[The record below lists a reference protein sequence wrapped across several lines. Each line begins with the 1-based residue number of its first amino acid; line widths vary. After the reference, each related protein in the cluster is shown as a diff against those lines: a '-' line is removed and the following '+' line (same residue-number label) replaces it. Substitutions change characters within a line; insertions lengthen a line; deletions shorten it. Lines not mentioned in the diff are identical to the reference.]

1 MKTKKILA
9 ALLIGC
15 ICGFTACSND
25 DEILNSVADIVKI
38 NSSINGADPT
48 TRAYINDYTGIGNFE
63 AGDTWG
69 MYATVGGSHVLTNSA
84 YTVGTTNLLWSAL
97 SETAP
102 VTFAAHYPLITS
114 TITDPTAYM
123 FNAATVTNPDL
134 LVATPVTKSK
144 GEAVDLTFNHVMHQ
158 LAINLSAGLEIPG
171 SLFDVTVT
179 LLNMKSS
186 AKVNLLT
193 GVVDVSAASGADAY
207 PVKDVAELFF
217 VAPQQL
223 TQGTDWIQVDLAGK
237 TYIFKV
243 PASLTDLQSGKRQV
257 LTLTLKKKP
266 DGTTTVILT
275 DQGITG
281 WTNQGGTING
291 NADEQ

>member
-25 DEILNSVADIVKI
+25 DEILNPATDIVKI
-38 NSSINGADPT
+38 SSSINEADPT
-48 TRAYINDYTGIGNFE
+48 TRASINDYTGIGNFE

-69 MYATVGGSHVLTNSA
+69 MYATVGGLHVLDNSV
-84 YTVGTTNLLWSAL
+84 YTVGSTNLYWSAL

-123 FNAATVTNPDL
+123 FNAATATNPDL
-134 LVATPVTKSK
+134 LVATPVTKSN

-158 LAINLSAGLEIPG
+158 LAIGISKDPEVPG
-171 SLFDVTVT
+171 SLFDAKVT

-193 GVVDVSAASGADAY
+193 GVVDASAASGTDAY
-207 PVKDVAELFF
+207 PVKDAAELFF

-223 TQGTDWIQVDLAGK
+223 TQGTDWIQIDLAGK
-237 TYIFKV
+237 TYIYKV
-243 PASLTDLQSGKRQV
+243 PASLTELQSGKRTTFNSN
-257 LTLTLKKKP
+257 LT
-266 DGTTTVILT
+266 
-275 DQGITG
+275 Q
-281 WTNQGGTING
+281 
-291 NADEQ
+291 ECH

>member
-1 MKTKKILA
+1 MKTSKLLA
-9 ALLIGC
+9 VALIATL
-15 ICGFTACSND
+15 GFTACSND
-25 DEILNSVADIVKI
+25 DEIMNSSADIIKI
-38 NSSINGADPT
+38 NSSINEAAPT
-48 TRAYINDYTGIGNFE
+48 TRATIDYTG
-63 AGDTWG
+63 AGTFDPGDIWG

-84 YTVGTTNLLWSAL
+84 YTVGTTSLLWSAL
-97 SETAP
+97 SETVP
-102 VTFAAHYPLITS
+102 VTFAAHYPRITS

-123 FNAATVTNPDL
+123 FNAATATNPDL
-134 LVATPVTKSK
+134 LVAAPVTKSK

-158 LAINLSAGLEIPG
+158 LLINLSKGPEIPG

-193 GVVDVSAASGADAY
+193 GAVDVSAASGTDAY
-207 PVKDVAELFF
+207 PVKGAAEAFV

-223 TQGTDWIQVDLAGK
+223 TVGTDWIQLELDGK
-237 TYIFKV
+237 AYIFKV
-243 PASLTDLQSGKRQV
+243 PASLTELQSGKRQV

-281 WTNQGGTING
+281 WVSQGGTIIG